1 MKSTIAI
8 TLLVMHLLLSACVVT
23 VNDRTL
29 VGKNHVEK
37 WTSKIVIAHRGA
49 SGYLPEHTLA
59 AKALAYGQGAD
70 YIEQD
75 LVMTADDE
83 LIVLH
88 DHHLETVSNVR
99 SVYPQRARN
108 DGRFYVI
115 DFTLAELR
123 ALEIYERFDE
133 YDGVRTPVYADR
145 FPLHRSSFRINTFA
159 EEIELIQG
167 LNQSTGRNVGIYPE
181 IKSPAFHRS
190 EGKDI
195 SVAVLQVLKDY
206 GYTSASDAVF
216 LQCFDALEV
225 LRIHDTL
232 MPQHQMDIALFQLI
246 GSAAEF
252 DPLLSDDGLAK
263 IATYVDGIGPSM
275 TRIVAPNSTR
285 SDLQISDLVERAHKH
300 GLLVHPY
307 TFRRD
312 QLPSY
317 VDNYDELL
325 DIFLDE
331 ADVDGVFTDFP
342 DITRE
347 YLDNAL

>member
-1 MKSTIAI
+1 MNQFSIAVALT
-8 TLLVMHLLLSACVVT
+8 TLIVSGCVVT

-29 VGKNHVEK
+29 IGKDHVDY
-37 WTSKIVIAHRGA
+37 WNSKIVIAHRGA

-83 LIVLH
+83 VIVLH

-99 SVYPQRARN
+99 AVFPERVRN
-108 DGRFYVI
+108 DGRYYVI
-115 DFTLAELR
+115 DFTLPELR
-123 ALEIYERFDE
+123 RLEIYERFE
-133 YDGVRTPVYADR
+133 EHNGVRTPVYPER
-145 FPLHRSSFRINTFA
+145 FPLHQSSFRINTLA

-181 IKSPAFHRS
+181 IKSPAFHRQA
-190 EGKDI
+190 GKDI
-195 SVAVLQVLKDY
+195 SAAVLRILRDY
-206 GYTSASDAVF
+206 GYASDKDAVF
-216 LQCFDALEV
+216 LQCFDAVELQ
-225 LRIHDTL
+225 RIYNEL
-232 MPQHQMDIALFQLI
+232 LPQHEMTVTLVQLI
-246 GSAAEF
+246 GAQAKF
-252 DPLLSDDGLAK
+252 DALLTDTGLSEVAGY
-263 IATYVDGIGPSM
+263 AGGIGPSM
-275 TRIVAPNSTR
+275 DLIVAMSSSPD
-285 SDLQISDLVERAHKH
+285 DLQISDLVSRAHAN

-312 QLPSY
+312 QLPTFAEDY
-317 VDNYDELL
+317 NDLL
-325 DIFLDE
+325 DIFLDKIG
-331 ADVDGVFTDFP
+331 VDGVFTDFP